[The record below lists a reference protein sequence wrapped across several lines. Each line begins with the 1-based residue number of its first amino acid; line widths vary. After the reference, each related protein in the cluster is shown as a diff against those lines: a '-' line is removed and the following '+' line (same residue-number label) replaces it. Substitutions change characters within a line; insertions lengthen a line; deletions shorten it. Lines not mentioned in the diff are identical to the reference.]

1 MNQLHQQRRS
11 ARTRLAGQHLPRT
24 LLLVFTGLILL
35 SLLLAS
41 CGGGGVARASV
52 AIGTSTSWTPPVC
65 KRPAP
70 SPVQADPVPGIASD
84 WTITSFD
91 GARIRAHWFPA
102 SGATAKHPDPTL
114 LMGPGW
120 GMSGATKSAS
130 GLLGGAPIN
139 SFNDAGYNVLTW
151 DPRGFGQ
158 STGTIEVDSADYE
171 GRDVSRLI
179 DWVATQPGV
188 ELDAPGDP
196 RMGMVGGS
204 YGGGIQFTTAA
215 EDCRVDAI
223 VPEIAWNS
231 LATSLDKA
239 NTAKTGW
246 ADLLYVAAPRDHLDS
261 HITQAY
267 DEGNATGLISTA
279 DRQWFLDRGPG
290 NLVKRVKVP
299 TLILQGTVD
308 TLFSLDEGVTNYQIL
323 KANGVPVHMV
333 WFCGGHG
340 ICLTNQGD
348 PTFVQRVTLS
358 WLNRWVKHD
367 KSVNTGATVDIIDQ
381 KGSRYVADDYP
392 IPSTMSI
399 SANGNGTLQLVD
411 AGGAGP
417 VVLPAGNTD
426 PLGPFADK
434 ITPGRATN
442 AVDVTIQPPAHPA
455 LVVGA
460 PEVTVTYRGTV
471 PPGQAPTR
479 VFAQLVD
486 DSSGLVLGNQITP
499 IDVTLDG
506 QSHTATVPL
515 EVVVQAMTPGR
526 PLTLQLVATTVA
538 YAKPRLGGTVTFE
551 RVHVTLP
558 VARHPVPSGS
568 P

>member
-1 MNQLHQQRRS
+1 MDQSHR
-11 ARTRLAGQHLPRT
+11 ARWRAPAPMAGQLMRRTPLPVAT
-24 LLLVFTGLILL
+24 GLLLC

-41 CGGGGVARASV
+41 CGRGGGQGAFLAK
-52 AIGTSTSWTPPVC
+52 GTSTSWTPYVC
-65 KRPAP
+65 KRAAP

-91 GARIRAHWFPA
+91 GTKIRAHWFPA
-102 SGATAKHPDPTL
+102 TGTTTRHPDPTV

-120 GMSGATKSAS
+120 GMSGQTKSTS

-139 SFNDAGYNVLTW
+139 NFNDAGYNVLTW

-158 STGTIEVDSADYE
+158 STGTIEVDSPNYE

-188 ELDAPGDP
+188 ELDALGDP

-223 VPEIAWNS
+223 VPAIAWHS

-246 ADLLYVAAPRDHLDS
+246 SDLLYVAAPKSHLDA
-261 HITQAY
+261 HITHAY
-267 DEGNATGLISTA
+267 DDGNTTGLISAA
-279 DRQWFLDRGPG
+279 DRQWFVDRGPG

-308 TLFSLDEGVTNYQIL
+308 TLFTLDEAVANYQIL

-340 ICLTNQGD
+340 ICLTNQGN
-348 PTFVQRVTLS
+348 PTFVQRLTLS
-358 WLNRWVKHD
+358 WLDRWVKRNR
-367 KSVNTGATVDIIDQ
+367 SVNTGARVDIIDQ
-381 KGSRYVADDYP
+381 QGSRYAANDYP
-392 IPSTMSI
+392 IPSTRSI
-399 SANGNGTLQLVD
+399 SANGSGTLQLVGS
-411 AGGAGP
+411 GGAGP

-434 ITPGRATN
+434 ITPARATN
-442 AVDVTIQPPAHPA
+442 TVNVTIQPPAHPS

-460 PEVTVTYRGTV
+460 PEVTVTYHGTV
-471 PPGQAPTR
+471 APGKTPAR
-479 VFAQLVD
+479 VFTQLVD
-486 DSSGLVLGNQITP
+486 NSSGLVLGNQITP
-499 IDVTLDG
+499 VDVTLDG
-506 QSHTATVPL
+506 HSHTTTVPL
-515 EVVVQAMTPGR
+515 EVVVQAMTPGH

-538 YAKPRLGGTVTFE
+538 YAKPRLGGTVSFE
-551 RVHVTLP
+551 RVHVSLP
-558 VARHPVPSGS
+558 VARHIVPNG
-568 P
+568 

>member
-1 MNQLHQQRRS
+1 M
-11 ARTRLAGQHLPRT
+11 
-24 LLLVFTGLILL
+24 
-35 SLLLAS
+35 
-41 CGGGGVARASV
+41 
-52 AIGTSTSWTPPVC
+52 
-65 KRPAP
+65 
-70 SPVQADPVPGIASD
+70 PGIASD

-91 GARIRAHWFPA
+91 GTKIRAHWFPA
-102 SGATAKHPDPTL
+102 SGATTQHPDPTI

-139 SFNDAGYNVLTW
+139 NFNDAGYNVLTW

-223 VPEIAWNS
+223 VPDIAWHS

-246 ADLLYVAAPRDHLDS
+246 SDLLYVAAPSSHLDP

-267 DEGNATGLISTA
+267 KDGNATGLINAA
-279 DRQWFLDRGPG
+279 DRQWFVDRGPG
-290 NLVKRVKVP
+290 DLVKRVKIP

-308 TLFSLDEGVTNYQIL
+308 TLFTLDEGVANYQIL
-323 KANGVPVHMV
+323 KASGVPVHMV

-348 PTFVQRVTLS
+348 PTYVQRVTLS
-358 WLNRWVKHD
+358 WLDRWVKHNR
-367 KSVNTGATVDIIDQ
+367 SANTGARVDIIDQ
-381 KGSRYVADDYP
+381 QGSRYAADDYP

-399 SANGNGTLQLVD
+399 SATGSGTLQLVG

-417 VVLPAGNTD
+417 LVLPVGNTD
-426 PLGPFADK
+426 PLGPFAAK
-434 ITPGRATN
+434 ITPARATN
-442 AVDVTIQPPAHPA
+442 AVDVTIRSPAHPS

-460 PEVTVTYRGTV
+460 PEVSVTYHGV
-471 PPGQAPTR
+471 VSPGNTPTR

-486 DSSGLVLGNQITP
+486 NSSGLVLGNQITP
-499 IDVTLDG
+499 VDVTLDG
-506 QSHTATVPL
+506 RSHTTTVPL
-515 EVVVQAMTPGR
+515 EVVVQAMTPGH

-538 YAKPRLGGTVTFE
+538 YAQPRLGGTVTFE
-551 RVHVTLP
+551 KVHVTLP
-558 VARHPVPSGS
+558 VARHVVPSG
-568 P
+568 